1 MTTAAYQQII
11 FASPRDRLDLFL
23 ATANRL
29 GTPIGNVE
37 KDFWVCWTLNAL
49 YHERPAA
56 GPRLLFKGGTSLSK
70 AYGLIERFSEDIDV
84 TVFRD
89 DLDEA
94 VSIEALEAL
103 SNKKRRARLDA
114 IRDAC
119 RAYITGP
126 LYTFLGAQI
135 AAATSGAG
143 RVEIDPADPDGQ
155 TLLLWYPEVEPRDGA
170 YVRPAVRLE
179 SGAKS
184 ALDPH
189 QPVPITPYI
198 NNEAPELK
206 LAVTDVTTIE
216 GGRTFWDKV
225 VIAHGLRRWYERR
238 GVLRQEGQRVSRHY
252 YDLHCLLQSDV
263 GLAALAQPALG
274 ADCVRHARM
283 FFARPDYDLA
293 SAAAGSFAIAPI
305 DGMIE
310 ALTRDYD
317 NTKAMVFGSPPD
329 FTDILLSV
337 GSIERMVNDKPA
349 TPG

>member
-1 MTTAAYQQII
+1 MTTAAYQKII
-11 FASPRDRLDLFL
+11 AAPPRDRLDLFL

-103 SNKKRRARLDA
+103 SNKKRRARLDG

-126 LYTFLGAQI
+126 LYNFLGAQI
-135 AAATSGAG
+135 ADATKGVG
-143 RVEIDPADPDGQ
+143 RMEIDPADPDGQ

-198 NNEAPELK
+198 ADEAPDLN
-206 LAVTDVTTIE
+206 LVVADVTTIE
-216 GGRTFWDKV
+216 AGRTFWDKV

-238 GVLRQEGQRVSRHY
+238 GILRQEGQRVSRHY
-252 YDLHCLLQSDV
+252 YDLHCLLASDI
-263 GLAALAQPALG
+263 GRAALAQPTLG
-274 ADCVRHARM
+274 LDCVRHARM
-283 FFARPDYDLA
+283 FFDRPDYDLA
-293 SAAAGSFAIAPI
+293 SAAPGSFAITPI
-305 DGMIE
+305 DGMID
-310 ALTRDYD
+310 ALNRDYA
-317 NTKAMVFGSPPD
+317 NMTAMIFGSAPD
-329 FTDILLSV
+329 FAEILASV
-337 GSIERMVNDKPA
+337 GEIERIANLAIPSRE
-349 TPG
+349 

>member
-11 FASPRDRLDLFL
+11 SAPLRDRLDLFL
-23 ATANRL
+23 TTANRL

-70 AYGLIERFSEDIDV
+70 AYGLIERFSEDIDI
-84 TVFRD
+84 TVFRG

-94 VSIEALEAL
+94 VSLDDLEAL

-126 LYTFLGAQI
+126 LYEFLSAQL
-135 AAATSGAG
+135 ADATSGAG
-143 RVEIDPADPDGQ
+143 RVEIDQADPDGQ

-170 YVRPAVRLE
+170 YVRPVVRIE

-189 QPVPITPYI
+189 QPVQINPYI
-198 NNEAPELK
+198 ANDAPDLD
-206 LAVTDVTTIE
+206 LLVANVTTIE
-216 GGRTFWDKV
+216 AGRTFWDKV

-238 GVLRQEGQRVSRHY
+238 AILRQAGQRVSRHY
-252 YDLHCLLQSDV
+252 YDLHCLLASAV
-263 GLAALAQPALG
+263 GRAALAQPALG
-274 ADCVRHARM
+274 MDCVRHARM
-283 FFARPDYDLA
+283 FFDRPDYDLA
-293 SAAAGSFAIAPI
+293 SAAPGSFAVAPI

-310 ALTRDYD
+310 ALDRDYG
-317 NTKAMVFGSPPD
+317 NTKAMIFGGAPD
-329 FTDILLSV
+329 FSEILASVSEIQRIANMGDIDV
-337 GSIERMVNDKPA
+337 
-349 TPG
+349 

>member
-1 MTTAAYQQII
+1 MTTAAYHQII
-11 FASPRDRLDLFL
+11 SAPPRDRLDLFL

-126 LYTFLGAQI
+126 LYTFLHAQI
-135 AAATSGAG
+135 ADATGGAG
-143 RVEIDPADPDGQ
+143 RVEFDPADPDGQ

-184 ALDPH
+184 VIRH
-189 QPVPITPYI
+189 GKRTPM
-198 NNEAPELK
+198 
-206 LAVTDVTTIE
+206 E
-216 GGRTFWDKV
+216 G
-225 VIAHGLRRWYERR
+225 
-238 GVLRQEGQRVSRHY
+238 
-252 YDLHCLLQSDV
+252 
-263 GLAALAQPALG
+263 
-274 ADCVRHARM
+274 
-283 FFARPDYDLA
+283 
-293 SAAAGSFAIAPI
+293 
-305 DGMIE
+305 
-310 ALTRDYD
+310 
-317 NTKAMVFGSPPD
+317 
-329 FTDILLSV
+329 
-337 GSIERMVNDKPA
+337 
-349 TPG
+349 

>member
-1 MTTAAYQQII
+1 MTTAAYRQII
-11 FASPRDRLDLFL
+11 SAPPRDRLDLFL
-23 ATANRL
+23 TTANRL

-94 VSIEALEAL
+94 VSLEDLEAL

-119 RAYITGP
+119 RGYITGP
-126 LYTFLGAQI
+126 LYEFLSAQL
-135 AAATSGAG
+135 ADTTSGTG
-143 RVEIDPADPDGQ
+143 RVEIDQADPDGQ

-170 YVRPAVRLE
+170 YVRPAVRIE

-189 QPVPITPYI
+189 QPVQINPYI
-198 NNEAPELK
+198 ANDAPDLD
-206 LAVTDVTTIE
+206 LLVANVTTIE
-216 GGRTFWDKV
+216 AGRTFWDKV
-225 VIAHGLRRWYERR
+225 VIVHGLRRWYERR
-238 GVLRQEGQRVSRHY
+238 GVLRQAGQRVSRHY
-252 YDLHCLLQSDV
+252 YDLHCLLASAV
-263 GLAALAQPALG
+263 GRAALAQPDLG
-274 ADCVRHARM
+274 MDCVRHARM
-283 FFARPDYDLA
+283 FFDRPDYDLA
-293 SAAAGSFAIAPI
+293 SAAPGSFAVAPI

-310 ALTRDYD
+310 ALNRDYN
-317 NTKAMVFGSPPD
+317 NTKAMIFGGAPD
-329 FTDILLSV
+329 FAEILASV
-337 GSIERMVNDKPA
+337 GEIERIANTGDVDA
-349 TPG
+349 